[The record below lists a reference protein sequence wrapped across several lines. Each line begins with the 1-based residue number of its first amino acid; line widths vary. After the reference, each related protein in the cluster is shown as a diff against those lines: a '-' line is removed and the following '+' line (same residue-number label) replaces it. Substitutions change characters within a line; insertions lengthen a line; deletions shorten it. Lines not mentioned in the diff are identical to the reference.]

1 MFIVDLF
8 KESSLSKSVSLN
20 LFVFSFKLSYL
31 ILLNFAS
38 SLFDFYIKKCNTEP
52 IKSFLNILICSRNDF
67 LNFEK
72 YIFNFIYQKPFHYE
86 TAFDKWSY
94 RARVMTAVL
103 NNIKTSQNF
112 LKKIGFDKGLFEAFF
127 KKITYCEGHNNT
139 INLNLLLATVTIIR
153 LWEASLRWPYTN
165 CTNLGLLFTQ
175 KHAMVG
181 LLCKNMAQLYFTL
194 KLLQK
199 FFVIIVLFLFLTIWL
214 IFLTTNFHEKVETLR
229 FLEITETIFSAMLK
243 KFRTL
248 FFGKPRG
255 F

>member
-86 TAFDKWSY
+86 TAFDK
-94 RARVMTAVL
+94 
-103 NNIKTSQNF
+103 
-112 LKKIGFDKGLFEAFF
+112 
-127 KKITYCEGHNNT
+127 
-139 INLNLLLATVTIIR
+139 
-153 LWEASLRWPYTN
+153 
-165 CTNLGLLFTQ
+165 
-175 KHAMVG
+175 
-181 LLCKNMAQLYFTL
+181 
-194 KLLQK
+194 
-199 FFVIIVLFLFLTIWL
+199 
-214 IFLTTNFHEKVETLR
+214 
-229 FLEITETIFSAMLK
+229 
-243 KFRTL
+243 
-248 FFGKPRG
+248 
-255 F
+255 